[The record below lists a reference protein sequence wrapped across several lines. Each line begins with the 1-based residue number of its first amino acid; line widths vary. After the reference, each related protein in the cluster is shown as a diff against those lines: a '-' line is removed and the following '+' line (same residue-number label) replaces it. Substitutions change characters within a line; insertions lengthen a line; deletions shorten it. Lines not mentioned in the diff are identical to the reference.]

1 MIPSLDHLRVV
12 LVEPKNPGNIGSVC
26 RAMKNFRASDLALV
40 NPCDHLA
47 DEAKMF
53 AVRGKDILEGAT
65 VVTSLRDALRDV
77 HFSIGTTT
85 RVRDTHFP
93 TFLPKDVA
101 ERISRIDRASRI
113 AIVFGRE
120 DNGLTTDELHQC
132 DIVSTILADENY
144 ASLNIAQAAMIYLYE
159 AYQMQVSGNPTFEW
173 RLAKREEL
181 DVLYGRIR
189 HLLETIEF
197 PARTTLDDFIVGLKR
212 LLGRT
217 PIEDRDVRILHKM
230 FQEIDFFM
238 EKQKDKKKKS
248 LNLPDG
254 C

>member
-1 MIPSLDHLRVV
+1 MTPSLDHLRVV

-26 RAMKNFRASDLALV
+26 RAMKNFHASDLVLV

-53 AVRGKDILEGAT
+53 AVRGKDILERAA
-65 VVTSLRDALRDV
+65 VVPSLREALLDV

-93 TFLPKDVA
+93 TFLPREVA
-101 ERISRIDRASRI
+101 ARIAQIDRSSTI

-120 DNGLTTDELHQC
+120 DNGLTTEELHRC
-132 DIVSTILADENY
+132 DIVSTIPADESY
-144 ASLNIAQAAMIYLYE
+144 ASLNIAQAAMVYLYE
-159 AYQMQVSGNPTFEW
+159 AYQVQISGNPTFEW
-173 RLAKREEL
+173 RLASRE
-181 DVLYGRIR
+181 DIDILYDRIR
-189 HLLETIEF
+189 HLLETIDF
-197 PARTTLDDFIVGLKR
+197 PARTTLDDYIVGLKR

-217 PIEDRDVRILHKM
+217 PIEDRDVRILHKL

-238 EKQKDKKKKS
+238 EKMKKKS
-248 LNLPDG
+248 LNPPNG